1 MGPTVATAV
10 LSDAQVASRFR
21 TCVLLSLNVPVAVN
35 CSVLAGAMVRP
46 EGEIDIDIIVA
57 FVTSSVVE
65 PLTVPREAVM
75 VALP

>member
-1 MGPTVATAV
+1 
-10 LSDAQVASRFR
+10 
-21 TCVLLSLNVPVAVN
+21 
-35 CSVLAGAMVRP
+35 MVRP